1 MNQFYSEQSKF
12 YIAIDCIIFGFDKE
26 KLKLLLIKRNF
37 EPNQGKWSLMGGFL
51 KPEESLNQAA
61 KRVLEKLTGMKDIF
75 LEQLQSYGEMDRD
88 PAGRVISVA
97 YYALID
103 VQNYNEIENSQYT
116 ARWFDIDQK
125 PALIFDH
132 DQMTHDA
139 LERLKEKSSAYPIGF
154 ELLPDKFTLPQLQK
168 LYEAV
173 HQISFDKRNFRKK
186 ILSFN
191 ILRRLDEKD
200 KEGSRKGAFLYEIDR
215 DRYSNMLEEG
225 HFQF

>member
-1 MNQFYSEQSKF
+1 VSKFYSEESKF

-37 EPNQGKWSLMGGFL
+37 EPQKGKWSLMGGFL
-51 KPEESLNQAA
+51 KPGESLDQAA
-61 KRVLEKLTGMKDIF
+61 ERILEKLTGLREIY
-75 LEQLQSYGEMDRD
+75 LEQLHSYGEVDRD
-88 PAGRVISVA
+88 SAGRVVSVA

-103 VQNYNEIENSQYT
+103 VQKYNEIENSRYT
-116 ARWFDIDQK
+116 AHWFDIDKK

-139 LERLKEKSSAYPIGF
+139 LERLKEKSSAHPIGF

-168 LYEAV
+168 LYEAI
-173 HQISFDKRNFRKK
+173 HQTPFDKRNFRKK

-200 KEGSRKGAFLYEIDR
+200 KEGSRKGAFLYEIDQERYAKLIR
-215 DRYSNMLEEG
+215 DG
-225 HFQF
+225 HFQV